1 MPCVEAHTGAT
12 SGSSTT
18 SAPTNGRSSPMAMA
32 WPTRLIVLS
41 AASRLAGLMFL
52 PPAVMISSFLR
63 STIRR

>member
-1 MPCVEAHTGAT
+1 MPCALAHTGAT

-18 SAPTNGRSSPMAMA
+18 SADTNGRWSPMAHA
-32 WPTRLIVLS
+32 WPTSGIIFS

>member
-1 MPCVEAHTGAT
+1 MPCSLAHTGAT

-18 SAPTNGRSSPMAMA
+18 RAETNGRLSPMAAA
-32 WPTRLIVLS
+32 WPTSGIILS

-63 STIRR
+63 STMRR